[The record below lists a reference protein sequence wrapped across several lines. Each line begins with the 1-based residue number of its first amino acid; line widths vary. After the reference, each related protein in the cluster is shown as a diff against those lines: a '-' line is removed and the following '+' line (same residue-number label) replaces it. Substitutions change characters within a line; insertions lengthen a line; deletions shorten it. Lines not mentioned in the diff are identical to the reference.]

1 MDGQKKMEAYM
12 EKTIQEI
19 RVDQAEI
26 VNGMM
31 HAEYLGCSFED
42 KSVKFLFPV
51 LPWQANRVGMMHGGA
66 MCTAFDLSMA
76 ALARFVANSNFTPT
90 ISLEVKYIRPVQMGD
105 RLVVTTRATTAGR
118 RISQFVSEAVIES
131 TGKLAATATSVY
143 MNIDITKER

>member
-51 LPWQANRVGMMHGGA
+51 LPWQANRVGVMHGGA

-76 ALARFVANSNFTPT
+76 ALARFVAESNFTPT